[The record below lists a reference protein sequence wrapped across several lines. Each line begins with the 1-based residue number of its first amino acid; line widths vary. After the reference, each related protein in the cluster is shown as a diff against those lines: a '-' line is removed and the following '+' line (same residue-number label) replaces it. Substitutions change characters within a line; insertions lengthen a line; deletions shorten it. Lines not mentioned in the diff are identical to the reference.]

1 MPYTES
7 AALFEQLPA
16 PVRQYFYNVAAKS
29 DMTAQQVF
37 HYEIPDV
44 LKSDPE
50 GITLLLN
57 GGDIAVATD
66 GFPGPGP
73 GELSDST
80 TTVEMP
86 DRDFSRIQ
94 SGNNGGEYT
103 QDNVVL
109 EDSSINRSRQA
120 TDMTDAEVNTAE
132 VSLDADAD
140 LIAERIPQDV
150 ADITVSVTETSTHIA
165 EDVAIVAETSGSE
178 ILETVLEGV
187 LPVTIGAKMA
197 HTAWKKGADAPTTAL
212 AGGLGV
218 AATYAVVA
226 NPVGAACVAIYG
238 TYKLATLAGK
248 LWSKY
253 A

>member
-1 MPYTES
+1 MPYSES
-7 AALFEQLPA
+7 AALFAQLPES
-16 PVRQYFYNVAAKS
+16 VRQMFYSVAAKS

-50 GITLLLN
+50 GIELLLN
-57 GGDIAVATD
+57 GGDVVVATE

-73 GELSDST
+73 GASMDDT

-120 TDMTDAEVNTAE
+120 ADMTDAEVDAAQT
-132 VSLDADAD
+132 SLEADAD
-140 LIAERIPQDV
+140 IIADRIPQDV
-150 ADITVSVTETSTHIA
+150 ADVTASVSETSGYIA

-187 LPVTIGAKMA
+187 LPVTVGAKLA
-197 HTAWKKGADAPTTAL
+197 HSAWKNGADAPTTAL
-212 AGGLGV
+212 AGGAGV
-218 AATYAVVA
+218 LATVAVVS
-226 NPVGAACVAIYG
+226 NPVGAACVAAYG
-238 TYKLATLAGK
+238 TYKLARLGAK
-248 LWSKY
+248 LWNQY